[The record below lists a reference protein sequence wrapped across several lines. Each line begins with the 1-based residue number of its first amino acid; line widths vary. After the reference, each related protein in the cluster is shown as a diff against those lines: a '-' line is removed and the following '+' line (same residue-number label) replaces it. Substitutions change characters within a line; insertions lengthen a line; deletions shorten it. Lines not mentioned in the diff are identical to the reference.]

1 MDNSQFGWF
10 LGMTVVVLLGFVAV
24 VATRYSRQQ
33 RDKSRQVLLAW
44 QTRHDWKPVTSDNES
59 LVPFTRQGP
68 YAIGNLSGTWQGH
81 RAEFV
86 VFYVY
91 KWKTASSVA
100 VACIRMPA
108 GFKGVA
114 AIDASFEY
122 ATGNDV
128 GPVELSK
135 RFRLTGKSQ
144 DLMTIF
150 APEVEKDILEFP
162 QQIRSVTM
170 DETAASVTWLGWEA
184 DAAIVE
190 RALEIARSL
199 TAAVAAMAA
208 ASSRAGS

>member
-1 MDNSQFGWF
+1 M
-10 LGMTVVVLLGFVAV
+10 VILLALVAV
-24 VATRYSRQQ
+24 VATRYSRRQ
-33 RDKSRQVLLAW
+33 RQKSGQVLLAW
-44 QTRHDWKPVTSDNES
+44 QTLHDWKPVTCDNES

-68 YAIGNLSGTWQGH
+68 FAIGNLSGTWAGH

-100 VACIRMPA
+100 VACARTPA

-122 ATGNDV
+122 ATGSDV

-144 DLMTIF
+144 DPMTIF
-150 APEVEKDILEFP
+150 APEVQSDILGFP
-162 QQIRSVTM
+162 RQIRSVAM

-208 ASSRAGS
+208 ASSRVGS